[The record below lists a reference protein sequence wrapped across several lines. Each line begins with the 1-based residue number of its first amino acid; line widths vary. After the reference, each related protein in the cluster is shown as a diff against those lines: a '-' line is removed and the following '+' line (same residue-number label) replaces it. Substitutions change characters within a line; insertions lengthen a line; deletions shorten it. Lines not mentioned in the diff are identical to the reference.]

1 MDNDSRPDIQDRG
14 SGTITPRFAN
24 PVLATPPKISV
35 SITEACPYACAHC
48 YASCASAPKP
58 GEIAVPE
65 WRAILDRLANQ
76 GFIQVYFEGG
86 EPFAKPGFLDLLE
99 ATAPRMMTLVR
110 TKGAG
115 IDARVA
121 DRLAAARLGRLLVD
135 LMGEDAA
142 THDAAAGQKGSFAAA
157 CRAIALAA
165 ERGIPADAL
174 VVLTRATAPRLNAIL
189 ALAHRLGASRVGI
202 LRLYPLGRAK
212 AIWEAIAL
220 PLAAQ
225 MQALAALAPPPGL
238 AVMHSW
244 HPRNQNCCW
253 QAAAL
258 DAFGRIIGCQY
269 LREYVDH
276 GNIRDRDYLDAWA
289 NAPLYRML
297 RAGHVEKSCPDCAA
311 SQRSHGGCRSTA
323 FAFHGRWDAPD
334 PFDVTLNDG
343 VDLAVLP
350 DRLREHQPGRAAAAG
365 A

>member
-1 MDNDSRPDIQDRG
+1 MP
-14 SGTITPRFAN
+14 PFAN
-24 PVLATPPKISV
+24 PVLETPPKISI
-35 SITEACPYACAHC
+35 SITEACPYACAYC
-48 YASCASAPKP
+48 YAGCARAPKR

-65 WRAILDRLANQ
+65 WREILARLADQ
-76 GFIQVYFEGG
+76 GFIQAYFEGG
-86 EPFAKPGFLDLLE
+86 EPLAKPGFLDLLE
-99 ATAPRMMTLVR
+99 TTAPRMMTLVR

-115 IDARVA
+115 LDARVA

-135 LMGEDAA
+135 LMGDDAA
-142 THDAAAGQKGSFAAA
+142 THDACAGHPGAFDAA
-157 CRAIALAA
+157 CRAIVLAA
-165 ERGIPADAL
+165 ARGIPVDAL
-174 VVLTRATAPRLNAIL
+174 VVLTRTTAPRLNAIL
-189 ALAHRLGASRVGI
+189 ALAHRLGAARAGI

-212 AIWEAIAL
+212 GIWEAIAL
-220 PLAAQ
+220 PLAEQ
-225 MQALAALAPPPGL
+225 MQALEALAPPPGL
-238 AVMHSW
+238 TVMQSW

-289 NAPLYRML
+289 NAPLYRTL
-297 RAGHVEKSCPDCAA
+297 RAGHVEASCPDCAV

-323 FAFHGRWDAPD
+323 FAFHGRWEAPD

-350 DRLREHQPGRAAAAG
+350 ARLREPEPGRSAEAG